1 MLNKWIGVGRLG
13 KDPEIRY
20 TPSGDPVT
28 EFSIAVDETYK
39 DKNGDKVT
47 KTEWLKIIAWRKLA
61 EICGQYL
68 CKGKLVLIE
77 GKIQTDQWE
86 KDGVKH
92 YTTKIVA
99 SNMQML
105 DSKRKEEGA
114 PDDGRGPDAD
124 IPKTDTMDDVPF

>member
-1 MLNKWIGVGRLG
+1 MNKAILVGRLG
-13 KDPEIRY
+13 KDPEVRQ
-20 TPSGDPVT
+20 TPSGDTVC

-61 EICGQYL
+61 QICSQYL

-77 GKIQTDQWE
+77 GKIQTEQWSDKE
-86 KDGVKH
+86 GVKRT
-92 YTTKIVA
+92 TTKIIA

-105 DSKRKEEGA
+105 DGKRKEEQQEVTEEPTG
-114 PDDGRGPDAD
+114 DC
-124 IPKTDTMDDVPF
+124 PF